1 MRFVN
6 TALGITALW
15 LASAAASAQDFTITD
30 LLTRLPVAVVSQD
43 ASTLGDIPIDANEFF
58 AGGWYQA
65 AAPTENGRIYR
76 WMGPRAGAIDFALAA
91 QRELNLEIG
100 LAVPRAA
107 GVPAFTVRFYWNGG
121 FIGGALLDKQAQIV
135 KMTVPAD
142 LTRVGQNRLEIIPSF
157 WVNASKLAGGT
168 SDTNVSVNLYHLK
181 FVRDTNASTPE
192 MAPRRTIDHGILQPS
207 NTVITMYETI
217 PSQARLAIAGRWDGA
232 APGAEALVMLTM
244 QSGET
249 KTLARFTSE
258 MAESSVNVEL
268 PDLKSE
274 LAFGELSLVVRQPD
288 EPSTTGTKFVWIQL
302 SVIARKAQEQPAK
315 ASPAPS
321 AKPNVILYVIDTLRA
336 SHLEPYG
343 ATNVKTP
350 NFTALAQQ
358 GLMFSSAMAH
368 TSWTR
373 PSVVTMLTS
382 QYETTHG
389 TTTMEHM
396 LSQAIPYLPE
406 ILRAA
411 GYHTAAV
418 SMNGHVAP
426 QWGFGRGFDSFA
438 TLNTERDELLTP
450 PEPQAYA
457 DKLWDKYIAPG
468 IKRDKEPFF
477 LYLHELDPHGP
488 YTPPAP
494 FDAMYPTHY
503 RGAPEVEADHIALVR
518 THLTE
523 LAPEDIAYLES
534 RYRGEV
540 SFVDAILGALMARLK
555 QEGLADNTVLVV
567 VSDHGEEF
575 GEHGSIGHSVT
586 LYEEMLRVP
595 MFWVWPGH
603 VEANRRVDAPIG
615 LVDFA
620 PTLLSLLGIP
630 APKEMRGQD
639 MTSFVLGGETTSA
652 PRPMY
657 SYKADQ
663 PGRALQAVHYGPW
676 KLIER
681 MWGPMSNFQL
691 FNLSDDPGEI
701 TNRWIGE
708 RVVGGALR
716 QSMAWERQTAGP
728 VAPTEQNK
736 LDTLDPETIEQLRNL
751 GYVQ

>member
-1 MRFVN
+1 MR
-6 TALGITALW
+6 
-15 LASAAASAQDFTITD
+15 AQEPATTD
-30 LLTRLPVAVVSQD
+30 LLAHFPVAVVSQD
-43 ASTLGDIPIDANEFF
+43 ASTLGEIPVDANEFF

-65 AAPTENGRIYR
+65 GAPAASGRIYR
-76 WMGPRAGAIDFALAA
+76 WMGPRAGAMDFSLVA
-91 QRELNLEIG
+91 QRELSLEIG

-121 FIGGALLDKQAQIV
+121 FIGGALLDKQAQIA
-135 KMTVPAD
+135 KMTVPAG
-142 LTRVGQNRLEIIPSF
+142 LTRAGRNRLEIIPSF
-157 WVNASKLAGGT
+157 WVNANKLAGET
-168 SDTNVSVNLYHLK
+168 SDSNVSVNLYHLK
-181 FVRDTNASTPE
+181 FLRDTNASAPNVTPKR
-192 MAPRRTIDHGILQPS
+192 AIDNSIEQPS
-207 NTVITMYETI
+207 NTVITLYETV
-217 PSQARLAIAGRWDGA
+217 PSNARLTIAGRWDGA
-232 APGAEALVMLTM
+232 APSAEALVVLTT

-249 KTLARFTSE
+249 KQLARFTSGTLE
-258 MAESSVNVEL
+258 NRIEVEL
-268 PDLKSE
+268 PDSDSE
-274 LAFGELSLVVRQPD
+274 LAFGELSLVVRESD
-288 EPSTTGTKFVWIQL
+288 EPSTIRTKFVWTQL
-302 SVIARKAQEQPAK
+302 TLTSLAAEEHIAKTP
-315 ASPAPS
+315 PVPPT
-321 AKPNVILYVIDTLRA
+321 KPNVILYVIDTLRA

-358 GLMFSSAMAH
+358 GLMFSSAISH

-373 PSVVTMLTS
+373 PSVVTILTS

-396 LSQAIPYLPE
+396 LSKAVPYLPE
-406 ILRAA
+406 ILRSA

-438 TLNTERDELLTP
+438 TLNTERNELITP
-450 PEPQAYA
+450 PEPRAYV
-457 DKLWDKYIAPG
+457 DKLWDKYVAPG
-468 IKRDKEPFF
+468 IKRDNGPFF

-494 FDAMYPTHY
+494 FDTMYPTHY
-503 RGAPEVEADHIALVR
+503 RGQPEVEADHIALVR
-518 THLTE
+518 SRLTE
-523 LAPEDIAYLES
+523 LDAEDFAYLES

-540 SFVDAILGALMARLK
+540 SFVDAILGSLMARLK
-555 QEGLADNTVLVV
+555 QEGLADNTVLIV

-575 GEHGSIGHSVT
+575 GEHGGIGHSVT
-586 LYEEMLRVP
+586 VYEEMLRVP

-603 VEANRRVDAPIG
+603 VEASRRVDAPIG

-630 APKEMRGQD
+630 APKEMRGRD
-639 MTSFVLGGETTSA
+639 MTGFVLGAETSA
-652 PRPMY
+652 APLPMF
-657 SYKADQ
+657 SYKSDQ

-691 FNLSDDPGEI
+691 FNLADDPREI

-716 QSMAWERQTAGP
+716 QTMAWERHTAGP
-728 VAPTEQNK
+728 AAPTEQNK
-736 LDTLDPETIEQLRNL
+736 LETLDPETIEQLRNL